1 MNYLISLQHFKKKV
15 FFGKDVHSKITARKN
30 KKEYQLNIKDITTA
44 SKTFLVRYF
53 LSFSLISRSRI

>member
-44 SKTFLVRYF
+44 
-53 LSFSLISRSRI
+53 

>member
-1 MNYLISLQHFKKKV
+1 MNYLISLQQFKKKV

-44 SKTFLVRYF
+44 SKSFFGEVLLVLLF
-53 LSFSLISRSRI
+53 N